1 MDEKDMKILDFL
13 IQDGRKPF
21 TEIAKELNTSESSV
35 RKRVKK
41 MEEDGVIKGY
51 SVMVDTP
58 KMGYTVVA
66 QTGFDTNPEDF
77 LSVAQELCTFEEV
90 KKVFTSTGD
99 HMIMTEIW
107 AKNGKE
113 LSEIIFNKLGKIK
126 GIKKVCPAIILEQ
139 LK

>member
-1 MDEKDMKILDFL
+1 MDKKDRKILEILMD
-13 IQDGRKPF
+13 DGRKPF

-35 RKRVKK
+35 RKRIRK
-41 MEEDGVIKGY
+41 MEEEGVIKGY
-51 SVMVDTP
+51 SVLVNP
-58 KMGYTVVA
+58 AKIGYNVIA
-66 QTGFDTNPEDF
+66 LTGFDTDPQDF
-77 LSVAQELCTFEEV
+77 LNVAKELCRFEEV

-107 AKNGKE
+107 AKDGNE
-113 LSEIIFNKLGKIK
+113 LTDIIFNKIGKIK